1 MPNWCS
7 GVLKVRGTKDNIVNF
22 LKNGLQCVDIIG
34 DDNGKHTVEVDET
47 YDEITMNDVKG
58 ALWIKNT
65 RRNFIENIS
74 HYLYLSKYSDD
85 TFVCAIDGFQAA
97 WGIESKDLAEISK
110 EYGID
115 LKIYAFEQGMQF
127 NQDIEIVAGEVIK
140 DEEIE
145 FDNYEWEC
153 INPLIGG

>member
-22 LKNGLQCVDIIG
+22 LQNGLQAVNIFG
-34 DDNGKHTVEVDET
+34 DDICKHTVEIDE
-47 YDEITMNDVKG
+47 DNEIKINNVKG
-58 ALWIKNT
+58 NLWIKNT

-74 HYLYLSKYSDD
+74 DDFYLSKYSDD

-97 WGIESKDLAEISK
+97 WGIEAKDLAEISK

-115 LKIYAFEQGMQF
+115 LKIYAFEMGMEF

-140 DEEIE
+140 DEEIN
-145 FDNYEWEC
+145 FGNYTWEC
-153 INPLIGG
+153 INPFIGG